1 METYII
7 EKVLNSSVVL
17 AQNRNEEVIILG
29 KGIGY
34 GKKRGE
40 IVTEDQVSRVFRS
53 GSATELEKMLAD
65 VDPKV
70 VDVST
75 RIVTLV
81 EARFPDTAQNLLVS
95 LIDHISFALKRLKAG
110 MIFENKLYYDVQ
122 TYYPDEF
129 ALGSQA
135 VAIINEAFNI
145 ELPKMEAA
153 SIAFHIADARNAK
166 DTDYDSMKITK
177 MTDEIIRLIVVLT
190 GHEPDI
196 TKLSYRRLVTHVK
209 FFAERILTN
218 QQLNGDDRVMYDH
231 VLAQYKDATS
241 LAIKVLEFLD
251 KQYGIKVTSE
261 ELMYL
266 IVHIN
271 RNMRAD

>member
-1 METYII
+1 MEEYII

-53 GSATELEKMLAD
+53 ESATELEKMLAD

-95 LIDHISFALKRLKAG
+95 LIDHISFLL
-110 MIFENKLYYDVQ
+110 
-122 TYYPDEF
+122 
-129 ALGSQA
+129 
-135 VAIINEAFNI
+135 
-145 ELPKMEAA
+145 
-153 SIAFHIADARNAK
+153 
-166 DTDYDSMKITK
+166 
-177 MTDEIIRLIVVLT
+177 
-190 GHEPDI
+190 
-196 TKLSYRRLVTHVK
+196 
-209 FFAERILTN
+209 
-218 QQLNGDDRVMYDH
+218 
-231 VLAQYKDATS
+231 
-241 LAIKVLEFLD
+241 
-251 KQYGIKVTSE
+251 
-261 ELMYL
+261 
-266 IVHIN
+266 
-271 RNMRAD
+271 